1 MMNANLSAATS
12 KSLSTAVYAKFGEA
26 SIAGFQAVPDLLLK
40 HQQHLGLS
48 STDLNVLLNVLMYW
62 WYPDQKPF
70 PRSLTIA
77 KRMGVS
83 VRTVQRS
90 LLHMESKNLLIRE
103 GAESGASYLNPM
115 PLVARL
121 GELARKD
128 PDYMHRKALRDG
140 REELGPHQQPPG

>member
-1 MMNANLSAATS
+1 MNENRSAMPSQTLSA
-12 KSLSTAVYAKFGEA
+12 AVYAKFGEA

-40 HQQHLGLS
+40 HQHHLGLS

-62 WYPDQKPF
+62 WYPSQKPY

-83 VRTVQRS
+83 ARTVQRS
-90 LLHMESKNLLIRE
+90 LLQMESKGLLIRE
-103 GAESGASYLNPM
+103 SAQNGPTYLNPM

-121 GELARKD
+121 EELAPKD
-128 PDYMHRKALRDG
+128 PDYRHRKSLRNGGEAGPDEQ
-140 REELGPHQQPPG
+140 RLG

>member
-1 MMNANLSAATS
+1 MMNQTPRSPAPNDPP
-12 KSLSTAVYAKFGEA
+12 TAVYAKFGEA

-62 WYPDQKPF
+62 WYPEKKPY
-70 PRSLTIA
+70 PRSMTIA

-83 VRTVQRS
+83 ARTVQRS
-90 LLHMESKNLLIRE
+90 LVQMESKGLLIRE
-103 GAESGASYLNPM
+103 SEGSGPSYLNPM

-121 GELARKD
+121 SELARKD
-128 PDYMHRKALRDG
+128 PDYLHRKALRDG
-140 REELGPHQQPPG
+140 GEEQNSPQQRLS